1 MVTKC
6 GAEQFLHNVEDF
18 TARYFLIQLNIVP
31 LLTHT
36 PPKTVKKKK
45 SAVFKNEAKSVNAIP
60 PKKLLNFF
68 FISFSSS
75 VKLII
80 MFK

>member
-36 PPKTVKKKK
+36 PPKTVN
-45 SAVFKNEAKSVNAIP
+45 VFKNEAKSVNAIP

-68 FISFSSS
+68 FISFSIS

>member
-45 SAVFKNEAKSVNAIP
+45 KVQYLKMKPKVSTLSLQKS
-60 PKKLLNFF
+60 F
-68 FISFSSS
+68 
-75 VKLII
+75 
-80 MFK
+80 

>member
-36 PPKTVKKKK
+36 TKHCKKNKVQYLKMKPK
-45 SAVFKNEAKSVNAIP
+45 AVSVNAIP

-68 FISFSSS
+68 FNFI
-75 VKLII
+75 
-80 MFK
+80 

>member
-36 PPKTVKKKK
+36 TKHCKKKQG
-45 SAVFKNEAKSVNAIP
+45 AVFKNEAKSCQCQRYP
-60 PKKLLNFF
+60 SKKAFKLFF
-68 FISFSSS
+68 
-75 VKLII
+75 
-80 MFK
+80 

>member
-36 PPKTVKKKK
+36 PQKTVKKNNKK
-45 SAVFKNEAKSVNAIP
+45 GVVFKVFKNEAKKLSVSTLSP
-60 PKKLLNFF
+60 PKKLLNYF
-68 FISFSSS
+68 
-75 VKLII
+75 
-80 MFK
+80 